1 MIYCR
6 NRVFPCRLPRQ
17 RRFESEKYSWDF
29 YEPLRATGS
38 PRHTSSAINS
48 NRIPGSSR
56 ACLTSSSQLAW
67 EFFVARRYISGGIA
81 RADTSSREVPC
92 RNLRFFLTRSQ
103 EVVRNGSVGSEVRE
117 GYTAGYNGRT
127 DGRTNER
134 MDGLTSRRP
143 FRSLKQPVKVSGMRF
158 LRSQI

>member
-6 NRVFPCRLPRQ
+6 NRAPRCFSETLRVPRQ

-29 YEPLRATGS
+29 YEPLRATSS

-48 NRIPGSSR
+48 NRIPGSSG
-56 ACLTSSSQLAW
+56 ACLASSSQLAW

-103 EVVRNGSVGSEVRE
+103 EVVRNGSAVASEVRE
-117 GYTAGYNGRT
+117 GYTAGYSGRT
-127 DGRTNER
+127 DGRTDEWT
-134 MDGLTSRRP
+134 D
-143 FRSLKQPVKVSGMRF
+143 
-158 LRSQI
+158 